1 MEEVSPCLGGQ
12 VLPLC
17 TCGFP
22 PSRYLALLRSPL
34 PSALPVR
41 QQLGVLG
48 TDGAA
53 ALKPLCMPHA
63 PNVITHSYS
72 HMCAHTHTCK
82 QIGSHTVT
90 LLRDSMRVITYKH
103 VHVMTQSTTCYYTD
117 IIVYMRA
124 PTCACT
130 RNHNNHTAQH
140 MQLHTCTPYMCVHTI
155 CIYTDCTRIY
165 THNAHNRT
173 HTHSGFHLLASSVMV

>member
-34 PSALPVR
+34 PSSLPVR

-72 HMCAHTHTCK
+72 HTCAHIHTYK
-82 QIGSHTVT
+82 QIGNHTVT

-103 VHVMTQSTTCYYTD
+103 VHVMTQSTTCYYRHNY
-117 IIVYMRA
+117 IH
-124 PTCACT
+124 ACT
-130 RNHNNHTAQH
+130 H
-140 MQLHTCTPYMCVHTI
+140 MCT
-155 CIYTDCTRIY
+155 YT
-165 THNAHNRT
+165 
-173 HTHSGFHLLASSVMV
+173 